1 MVKNFLNYLKYF
13 YLVVLTMFLILKN
26 FIEIDLNLVYIFP
39 LICIILLLIF
49 DIYQERKNVKKT
61 DYLLNIIQEMANGNL
76 NTQISIGANTRKNL
90 DKIEQDLNELV
101 KTYYH
106 NNYDLNVI
114 REKQKHILSKYK
126 EIAMFFITDAS
137 GQQIHNSLGGN
148 LVNNGNREYFKNAK
162 KTGKIQVSDIV
173 ISKLTGKLAIIIVV
187 PYFREKEFMGIFATT
202 IDIQSVSTSE
212 EKLENALLGTIEN
225 LRRLIRY
232 LQYSG
237 QMVSSSAAALSVT
250 SQQSA
255 SAAESVATSSYEVT
269 KSAEEQT
276 NEVLS
281 TTAAMQQM
289 AASIQEILGNAEEIN
304 HLSQQAS
311 RSALKG
317 EVEVKNVIKSMDDL
331 EKSSEEIQ
339 LALGVINNSSSKM
352 DEIIQ
357 TIVSIA
363 DQTNLLALNA
373 SIEAARAGEA
383 GKGFAVVADEI
394 KKLAEGSKNATKEIN
409 SLIQEVQYGLN
420 ETNRVI
426 KKDSENVRNGTK
438 TVNYAGEALNDII
451 DFVNTMNDQVSSI
464 TKAINEVAQ
473 VSQDVVSSTNIIQQR
488 SQDVSDEIQNV
499 SAAAEEQ
506 TAAMEEIASASE
518 SLTELSRDLQDRA
531 NEFKV

>member
-1 MVKNFLNYLKYF
+1 MLRNFSTYIKYF
-13 YLVVLTMFLILKN
+13 YLVVLIMLLFLKK
-26 FIEIDLNLVYIFP
+26 FITIDSSLIYIFSFA
-39 LICIILLLIF
+39 CIVLLFIVDL
-49 DIYQERKNVKKT
+49 YQERKRNKKT
-61 DYLLNIIQEMANGNL
+61 NYLVNIIEEMAKGNMST
-76 NTQISIGANTRKNL
+76 NISIGANTKKNL
-90 DKIEQDLNELV
+90 DRIEENLTQLI
-101 KTYYH
+101 KTYYQ
-106 NNYDLNVI
+106 NNYDLKVI
-114 REKQKHILSKYK
+114 KEKQKHMLSKYK
-126 EIAMFFITDAS
+126 EIAIFFITDDS

-148 LVNNGNREYFKNAK
+148 LVSNSDREYFKNAK
-162 KTGKIQVSDIV
+162 KTGKTQISDIV
-173 ISKLTGKLAIIIVV
+173 VSKLTGKLAIIIAV
-187 PYFREKEFMGIFATT
+187 PYFRENEFMGIFATT
-202 IDIQSVSTSE
+202 IDMQSVSTSE

-237 QMVSSSAAALSVT
+237 QQVASSAEALSAT
-250 SQQSA
+250 SQQSVSA
-255 SAAESVATSSYEVT
+255 SENVATSSYEVT
-269 KSAEEQT
+269 KSAEEQA

-311 RSALKG
+311 KSALTG
-317 EVEVKNVIKSMDDL
+317 EEEVKNAMESMDDL
-331 EKSSEEIQ
+331 EKSSDDMQ
-339 LALGVINNSSSKM
+339 LALDGINNSSSKM

-357 TIVSIA
+357 AIESIA

-394 KKLAEGSKNATKEIN
+394 RKLAESTKSATMEIN
-409 SLIQEVQYGLN
+409 NLIQEIQYKLN

-426 KKDSENVRNGTK
+426 KADSENVQTGIK
-438 TVNYAGEALNDII
+438 TVNSAGKALNDII
-451 DFVNTMNDQVSSI
+451 NFVNTMSHQVDSI

-473 VSQDVVSSTNIIQQR
+473 VSQGVVSSTNVIQQR
-488 SQDVSDEIQNV
+488 SKNISDEIQNV

-518 SLTELSRDLQDRA
+518 SLTELSRELQERA